1 MDTGF
6 LDAVVDM
13 SFATQNTLD
22 YEVVNPTPHQIHVKA
37 CGFKMLAESA
47 ETPFEALVV
56 FFKVIILLKSM
67 MFLINAIVSE
77 LVKQI

>member
-13 SFATQNTLD
+13 SFAAQNTLD
-22 YEVVNPTPHQIHVKA
+22 DEIIYPTPHQIHIKA
-37 CGFKMLAESA
+37 CSLKMLAECTK
-47 ETPFEALVV
+47 TPFEALVI
-56 FFKVIILLKSM
+56 FFEVIILLKSM